1 MILSKIL
8 SNRYLVLI
16 FLVGT
21 FLRFVLLGEFPVHL
35 SIDEVA
41 IAYDS
46 YSIGL
51 TGKDQWGQSFPL
63 AFRSIG
69 DYKAPLLIYL
79 MSPIMAIFALTEFN
93 TRFVIAA
100 VGSASIIAVYLF
112 VKEVTK
118 KKPLA
123 FLAAFSLS
131 VSPWHLQFSRGT
143 FEAVLGVFLVVCAT
157 TFFLKAAYGGRK
169 LFFYVSAFLFALSLY
184 AYHAQ
189 RLFVPL
195 LVLSLAII
203 YKKELFAKVSSIVG
217 PVIFGF
223 IILLPLIPVML
234 SPAGQHRAQVTFIT
248 RDYELNRILHD
259 SNDRLTGM
267 QKVFDNNFLLTLD
280 FWRERYLG
288 YTDLNFLFRQGV
300 KLTQPNVPDVGILHF
315 IELPFFLVGAFLI
328 WRGNLVDRKRKW
340 LLFSWMILGPLGAS
354 LANNE
359 QHALRS
365 LTLIPIPQIFVAI
378 GAWGVYKKVRNSYGK
393 IALRVF
399 LVGGYLYGILYWSN
413 VYFVHFPVQ
422 FSEFWMDG
430 WKQAAV
436 YAGRES
442 VNYEEVIVDPRFGSI
457 GPETVGVPYLYFLFY
472 NQIGPVEFQKDPRR
486 LEKSDSVNFGKF
498 TFRSID
504 WVEDQ
509 KLNNVLFVGSHW
521 VLPAQ
526 EKHITGRFYLKNGTE
541 ILRAVGLP

>member
-1 MILSKIL
+1 MTLSKLLDNKYIV
-8 SNRYLVLI
+8 LV
-16 FLVGT
+16 FFVGL
-21 FLRFVLLGEFPVHL
+21 FLRFLLLGKFPVHL

-51 TGKDQWGQSFPL
+51 TGKDQWGVSFPL

-69 DYKAPLLIYL
+69 DYKTPLLIYL
-79 MSPIMAIFALTEFN
+79 MSPVMAVFGLSEFN
-93 TRFVIAA
+93 TRFIIALI
-100 VGSASIIAVYLF
+100 GSLSIIAVYLL
-112 VKEVTK
+112 VLEMINK
-118 KKPLA
+118 KSVATLTALSLA
-123 FLAAFSLS
+123 
-131 VSPWHLQFSRGT
+131 VSPWHIQFSRAT

-157 TFFLKAAYGGRK
+157 IFFLKAVYGESK
-169 LFFYVSAFLFALSLY
+169 LFYYVSAFLFALSLY

-195 LVLSLAII
+195 FLASLAVI
-203 YKKELFAKVSSIVG
+203 YRQDLLKKASYILRPIVVGMVLFL
-217 PVIFGF
+217 P
-223 IILLPLIPVML
+223 LLPVLL
-234 SPAGQHRAQVTFIT
+234 SPQGQHRAKVTFIT
-248 RDYELNRILHD
+248 RDYELNRVLHEPGT
-259 SNDRLTGM
+259 RLSGL
-267 QKVFDNNFLLTLD
+267 QKVFDNNILLTLD

-288 YTDLNFLFRQGV
+288 YTDLNFIFRQGV
-300 KLTQPNVPDVGILHF
+300 KLTQPHVPDVGLLHF
-315 IELPFFLVGAFLI
+315 IELPLFLI
-328 WRGNLVDRKRKW
+328 GAIFVWRTSFLDRRKKW
-340 LLFSWMILGPLGAS
+340 LLFSWMIIGPSGAS

-378 GAWGVYKKVRNSYGK
+378 GIWGVYKKVCNSFGK
-393 IALRVF
+393 IALGVF
-399 LVGGYLYGILYWSN
+399 LIGGYLYGILYWSS
-413 VYFVHFPVQ
+413 VYFVHFPIQ

-430 WKQAAV
+430 WKQAAI
-436 YAGRES
+436 YAGRAH
-442 VNYEEVIVDPRFGSI
+442 VNYDEVIVDPRFGTI

-472 NQIGPVEFQKDPRR
+472 NHVNPKDFQQDPRR
-486 LEKSDSVNFGKF
+486 MEKSDSVNFGKY

-509 KLNNVLFVGSHW
+509 HLNRRLFVGSHW

-526 EKHITGRFYLKNGTE
+526 EKYIVGRFYLKNGTE